1 MRVFVAGATGVM
13 GTRLVPLLIARGD
26 VVAGLTRSRPEA
38 VAALG
43 AEPVV
48 CSVFDAA
55 ALTEAVQQ
63 FAPEVVVH
71 QLTDLPDNEEE
82 LKAAVQANY
91 RMRTEGT
98 RNLLAAAGDVK
109 TVAQSTAFPALVEEH
124 ENAVLA
130 AGGVVLRYGYWYGP
144 GTWYEDTLPPR
155 PRIHIDEAARRT
167 VDALEAPR
175 SSVLQLVGD
184 EDD

>member
-1 MRVFVAGATGVM
+1 
-13 GTRLVPLLIARGD
+13 VPLLVARGE
-26 VVAGLTRSRPEA
+26 VVAGLTRSQPEA
-38 VAALG
+38 VATLG

-48 CSVFDAA
+48 CSVFDAG
-55 ALTEAVQQ
+55 ALAEAVQS
-63 FAPEVVVH
+63 FAPDVVVH
-71 QLTDLPDNEEE
+71 QLTDLPDNEEK
-82 LKAAVQANY
+82 LRAAVQANY

-144 GTWYEDTLPPR
+144 GTWYESTLPPT

-167 VDALEAPR
+167 VEALDALR
-175 SSVLQLVGD
+175 SSVLQLV
-184 EDD
+184 EEEA